1 MFELRKLT
9 LIYDIDKT
17 EKVFALKNID
27 LTLPDRGLFGIM
39 GPSGSGKSTLMY
51 CLSTLKEQTS
61 GEIHYNGKQFKDYTQ
76 KGKETL
82 RRKEFGFVFQRHFL
96 VHYMNALDNVIV
108 ASTDNY
114 SNAVKRGQ
122 KLLFDLNIKPGELR
136 KRPSTLSSG
145 QRQRVAIAR
154 SMINHPKVIFADEP
168 TSSLDHNTANLVMEV
183 LKTYAKRQLV
193 LVITHDL
200 SILKNAEG
208 IIEMWDGK
216 ILGARGRV
224 DMISGE

>member
-1 MFELRKLT
+1 MFNVKKLT

-17 EKVFALKNID
+17 EKVFALKNVD
-27 LTLPDRGLFGIM
+27 LTLPDKGLFGII

-61 GEIHYNGKQFKDYTQ
+61 GEISYQGKPFRDYTQ
-76 KGKETL
+76 KDKETL

-96 VHYMNALDNVIV
+96 VHYMNALDNVII
-108 ASTDNY
+108 ASTDPY
-114 SNAVKRGQ
+114 DDAVKHGQ
-122 KLLFDLNIKPGELR
+122 RLLYDLNISPGELR

-154 SMINHPKVIFADEP
+154 AMINHPKVVFADEP
-168 TSSLDHNTANLVMEV
+168 TSSLDHSIASLVMEV
-183 LKTYAKRQLV
+183 LKAYAKRQLV
-193 LVITHDL
+193 LVITHDI
-200 SILKNAEG
+200 SILKAADG

-216 ILGARGRV
+216 ILSAP
-224 DMISGE
+224 DMASGEQI

>member
-1 MFELRKLT
+1 MFETQKLT

-27 LTLPDRGLFGIM
+27 LALPDKGMFGIV

-61 GEIHYNGKQFKDYTQ
+61 GEIRYNGKSFREYTQ
-76 KGKETL
+76 KDKEAL
-82 RRKEFGFVFQRHFL
+82 RREEFGFVFQRHFL

-108 ASTDNY
+108 ASLDSY
-114 SNAVKRGQ
+114 ANAVKRGQ
-122 KLLFDLNIKPGELR
+122 RLLFDLNIKPNESQ
-136 KRPSTLSSG
+136 KHPSTLSSG

-154 SMINHPKVIFADEP
+154 AMINFPKVVFADEP

-183 LKTYAKRQLV
+183 LKTYAQKQLV
-193 LVITHDL
+193 LVITHDM
-200 SILKNAEG
+200 SILKTAEG

-216 ILGARGRV
+216 ILGGV
-224 DMISGE
+224 DTITEELS